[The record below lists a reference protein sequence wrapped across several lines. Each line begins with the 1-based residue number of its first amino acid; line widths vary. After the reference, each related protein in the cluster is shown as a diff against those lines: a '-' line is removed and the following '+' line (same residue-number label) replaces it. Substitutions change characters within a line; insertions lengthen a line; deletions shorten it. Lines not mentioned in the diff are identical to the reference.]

1 MKKRIFCIAA
11 ALLSLLLLFCFA
23 ACGNGNTTEPSAP
36 EQNGEEEKEKDIP
49 LEPEIDPNLRPELN
63 PAAGKAA

>member
-23 ACGNGNTTEPSAP
+23 ACGNDDPTEPSVP
-36 EQNGEEEKEKDIP
+36 QQNGEEEKEKAP
-49 LEPEIDPNLRPELN
+49 LEPEIDPGLRPV
-63 PAAGKAA
+63 PASNAG